1 MKQTNERKRLVKQ
14 LLTFV
19 TSLLLDFSNDLNSWH
34 IEVSILTILQDPDIK
49 ECTRERENRRAKDG
63 KIGQGAEVRRRK
75 ENGHGC
81 L

>member
-19 TSLLLDFSNDLNSWH
+19 TSLLLDFRNDLNSWH